1 MKTLNEHLKTKTFK
15 NVYLLYGDEAYLRN
29 QYRDK
34 LKKAMINEG
43 DTMNFSCFEGK
54 GIDEK
59 ELTAMADTVPFFS
72 DYRLIIVENS
82 GFFKT
87 SGHDALAEYMK
98 HIPETTCIVFVES
111 EVDKR
116 SKLFKAV
123 SSTGYAANLTMP
135 GDKQLMLWLG
145 GIVKREN
152 KLIQEQ
158 TMQYFLQLVEHDMNG
173 MRQEMEKLI
182 CYVGHRQVIE
192 KADVDA
198 VCCVFVENKVFDMIS
213 AVAEKNQKRAMQL
226 YDDLV
231 ALKEPPMRILF
242 LIGRQFNLL
251 LQVKELKAK
260 GCDNRK
266 IGEKTGLHSFIAGKY
281 VSQAARFKKEELREA
296 LEACVSTDEA
306 VKSGR
311 LNDTMGVEL
320 LIVRYSSGG
329 RASGR
334 A

>member
-87 SGHDALAEYMK
+87 SGHEALAEYMK

-135 GDKQLMLWLG
+135 GDKQLMLCISFSWWS
-145 GIVKREN
+145 
-152 KLIQEQ
+152 
-158 TMQYFLQLVEHDMNG
+158 
-173 MRQEMEKLI
+173 
-182 CYVGHRQVIE
+182 
-192 KADVDA
+192 
-198 VCCVFVENKVFDMIS
+198 MI
-213 AVAEKNQKRAMQL
+213 
-226 YDDLV
+226 
-231 ALKEPPMRILF
+231 
-242 LIGRQFNLL
+242 
-251 LQVKELKAK
+251 
-260 GCDNRK
+260 
-266 IGEKTGLHSFIAGKY
+266 
-281 VSQAARFKKEELREA
+281 
-296 LEACVSTDEA
+296 
-306 VKSGR
+306 
-311 LNDTMGVEL
+311 
-320 LIVRYSSGG
+320 
-329 RASGR
+329 
-334 A
+334 

>member
-1 MKTLNEHLKTKTFK
+1 M
-15 NVYLLYGDEAYLRN
+15 Y
-29 QYRDK
+29 
-34 LKKAMINEG
+34 
-43 DTMNFSCFEGK
+43 C
-54 GIDEK
+54 
-59 ELTAMADTVPFFS
+59 
-72 DYRLIIVENS
+72 
-82 GFFKT
+82 
-87 SGHDALAEYMK
+87 
-98 HIPETTCIVFVES
+98 FVES

-231 ALKEPPMRILF
+231 ALKEPPMRILY
-242 LIGRQFNLL
+242 LMIKQFNTLYEVRDL
-251 LQVKELKAK
+251 AVKGYPASA
-260 GCDNRK
+260 
-266 IGEKTGLHSFIAGKY
+266 IAEKTAIRDFY
-281 VSQAARFKKEELREA
+281 REA
-296 LEACVSTDEA
+296 EYFSWETFLRLLHLERPWHMERSW
-306 VKSGR
+306 KRRSR
-311 LNDTMGVEL
+311 LEGLRTAWL
-320 LIVRYSSGG
+320 
-329 RASGR
+329 
-334 A
+334 